1 MLNFVPSVQLG
12 AMQEENERLQAKIDG
27 LKQEYEKIGL
37 QVFHAFKESFFTNL
51 EDFLARRRLTSIT
64 LVKNNLSNRILLLFR
79 SEEGGGALFGGS
91 DGGTNGDTAGANGNS
106 TEQLFTF
113 R

>member
-1 MLNFVPSVQLG
+1 
-12 AMQEENERLQAKIDG
+12 MQEENERLQAKIDG

-51 EDFLARRRLTSIT
+51 EDFLAKRRLVSIQT
-64 LVKNNLSNRILLLFR
+64 GLMNLPLDANFVHESLLDFQILLR
-79 SEEGGGALFGGS
+79 SEEGGGIFGG
-91 DGGTNGDTAGANGNS
+91 GGGAANGNGDSAAANGNS

-113 R
+113 K

>member
-1 MLNFVPSVQLG
+1 MLPAYSVQLG

-51 EDFLARRRLTSIT
+51 EDFLAKRRL
-64 LVKNNLSNRILLLFR
+64 VSNEPASGREFCSR
-79 SEEGGGALFGGS
+79 
-91 DGGTNGDTAGANGNS
+91 
-106 TEQLFTF
+106 
-113 R
+113 RPP

>member
-1 MLNFVPSVQLG
+1 MK
-12 AMQEENERLQAKIDG
+12 EENDRLQAKIDG

-51 EDFLARRRLTSIT
+51 EEFLARRRLATIHI
-64 LVKNNLSNRILLLFR
+64 LRNNSNTELILSYR
-79 SEEGGGALFGGS
+79 SEEGGGALFGGVG
-91 DGGTNGDTAGANGNS
+91 GGTNGDAAGANGNS

>member
-1 MLNFVPSVQLG
+1 MQKFLVNMLNFAPSVQLG

-51 EDFLARRRLTSIT
+51 EDFLARRRLTAF
-64 LVKNNLSNRILLLFR
+64 SNV
-79 SEEGGGALFGGS
+79 
-91 DGGTNGDTAGANGNS
+91 
-106 TEQLFTF
+106 
-113 R
+113 